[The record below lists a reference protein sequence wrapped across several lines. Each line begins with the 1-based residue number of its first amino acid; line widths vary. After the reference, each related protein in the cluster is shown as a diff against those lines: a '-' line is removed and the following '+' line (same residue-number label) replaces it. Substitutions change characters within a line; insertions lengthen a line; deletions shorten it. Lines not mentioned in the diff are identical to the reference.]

1 MKPLV
6 LGGAIAALI
15 GCASYGVA
23 ETAQSISASDKA
35 AGAKAHPQLLQE
47 FGGAY
52 AGDQANYVTTV
63 GKKVAMQS
71 GLANSQNEFTI
82 TLLNSPVN
90 NAFAIP
96 GGYVYVTRQLMGLMN
111 DEAELAS
118 VLGHEIGHV
127 AALHSKKRQ
136 SAATRNTVLGA
147 LGQILVGA
155 VAGNSAIGDLLQ
167 RGVGQG
173 AQLLTLKFSRS
184 QEYEADDLGI
194 RYLARAGYD
203 PFAAAD
209 MLASLNAQSAVD
221 ARVKGQAERS
231 VPSWASTHPNGAD
244 RVKRARAKAST
255 TGVAA
260 AKRMRDRDAF
270 LQRLDGMIYDDDPR
284 QGVIDGRTFKHPDLK
299 FAFTAPQGY
308 AMVNGTTAVSIAGSG
323 GQAQFGGGAIGN
335 GGLAGHV
342 DAVYR
347 GLSDSRI
354 DYGNLRS
361 TQVNGIDAA
370 YAIARVAVSSGQ
382 QVDVGVFAYQADANS
397 AYHFVTIVPAGSGL
411 GPFEPMINSFTRL
424 TAAQAAAIKARRID
438 VVTVKAG
445 DTLNSLAT
453 RMAYPDDRLDRFLA
467 LNGLASNSSLR
478 PGQKV
483 KLVVYG

>member
-1 MKPLV
+1 MKPV
-6 LGGAIAALI
+6 FLGGTLAALI
-15 GCASYGVA
+15 GCAGYGVA
-23 ETAQSISASDKA
+23 QTAQSISASDKA

-52 AGDQANYVTTV
+52 GGPQASYVTSV
-63 GKKVAMQS
+63 GKKIAVQS
-71 GLANSQNEFTI
+71 GLANSQNDFTI

-136 SAATRNTVLGA
+136 TAATRNTVLGA

-173 AQLLTLKFSRS
+173 AQLLTLKFSRK

-194 RYLARAGYD
+194 RYLTRAGYD
-203 PFAAAD
+203 PYAAAD
-209 MLASLNAQSAVD
+209 MLASLNAQTSVD

-244 RVKRARAKAST
+244 RVRRARAEASQ
-255 TGVAA
+255 TGVSPAQ
-260 AKRMRDRDAF
+260 RQRNRDAF
-270 LQRLDGMIYDDDPR
+270 LQRLDGMIYEDDPR
-284 QGVIDGRTFKHPDLK
+284 QGVIEGRTFKHPDLK
-299 FAFTAPQGY
+299 IAFTVPQGY
-308 AMVNGTTAVSIAGSG
+308 SMVNGTSAVSITGSG
-323 GQAQFGGGAIGN
+323 GQAQFSGGAIGS

-347 GLSDSRI
+347 GLSNSGI
-354 DYGNLRS
+354 DYGDVRS
-361 TQVNGIDAA
+361 TKVNGMDAA
-370 YAIARVAVSSGQ
+370 YALARVAVSSGQ
-382 QVDVGVFAYQADANS
+382 QVDVGVFAYQADPNS
-397 AYHFVTIVPAGSGL
+397 AYHFLTIVPAGSRL
-411 GPFEPMINSFTRL
+411 GSFESMINSFTRL
-424 TAAQAAAIKARRID
+424 TPAQAATIKPRVID

-445 DTLNSLAT
+445 DTLNSLAS
-453 RMAYPDDRLDRFLA
+453 RMAYPDYRLDRFLA

-483 KLVVYG
+483 KLIVYG